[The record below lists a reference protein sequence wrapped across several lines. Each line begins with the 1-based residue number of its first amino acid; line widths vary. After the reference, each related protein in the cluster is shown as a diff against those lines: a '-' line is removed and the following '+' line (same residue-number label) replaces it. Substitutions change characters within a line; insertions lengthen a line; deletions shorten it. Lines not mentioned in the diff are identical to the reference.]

1 MYNPNYMFNSSV
13 RQTKIVEVNGINGA
27 TAYAIA
33 PNSSVILLDTTAP
46 IVYIK
51 TTDGNGY
58 ANVAAYD
65 LVPHKEQTTNNL
77 EERIK
82 RLEDLLNESL
92 ATTKQS
98 NTEQHNAKVS
108 ANTANAND

>member
-1 MYNPNYMFNSSV
+1 MYNPNYMFNSV

-65 LVPHKEQTTNNL
+65 LVPHKEQTTSNL

-92 ATTKQS
+92 VTTKQS
-98 NTEQHNAKVS
+98 NTEQHNVKVS
-108 ANTANAND
+108 TNTANANG

>member
-1 MYNPNYMFNSSV
+1 MYNPNYMFNSA

-27 TAYAIA
+27 NAYAIA
-33 PNSSVILLDTTAP
+33 PNSSVMLLDTAAP
-46 IVYIK
+46 IAYIK

-65 LVPHKEQTTNNL
+65 LVPHKEQTTSNL

-92 ATTKQS
+92 VTTKQS
-98 NTEQHNAKVS
+98 HTEQHNVKVS
-108 ANTANAND
+108 TNTANANG

>member
-1 MYNPNYMFNSSV
+1 MYNPNYMFNSA

-27 TAYAIA
+27 NAYAIA
-33 PNSSVILLDTTAP
+33 PNSSVMLLDTSAP
-46 IVYIK
+46 IAYIK

-65 LVPHKEQTTNNL
+65 LVPHKEQTTSNL

-92 ATTKQS
+92 VTTKQS
-98 NTEQHNAKVS
+98 NTEQHNVKVS
-108 ANTANAND
+108 TNTANANG